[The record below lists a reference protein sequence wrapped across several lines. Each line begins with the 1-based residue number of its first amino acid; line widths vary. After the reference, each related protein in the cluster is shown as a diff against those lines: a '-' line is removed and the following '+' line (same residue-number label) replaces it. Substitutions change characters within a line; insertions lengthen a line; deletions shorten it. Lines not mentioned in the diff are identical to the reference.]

1 MIKTIHPIPETVFI
15 HEGAYVLGNVTI
27 GEFSSVWPGVVIRGD
42 LNEIKIGRYVN
53 IQDNS
58 VLHVDSGSSIEIGDY
73 SLIGHMAMLHGC
85 KIGKAC
91 MIGIRSIIMDD
102 AEIGD
107 GSMITANCIIRGKM
121 KIPPFSLVTESG
133 GELKIYPNK
142 ARTLYTIMGS
152 LEYAELAKK
161 HEIGNFQKLTQEE
174 IQALEKK
181 SKEIFHELFPK

>member
-1 MIKTIHPIPETVFI
+1 MIKTIQPISETVFV
-15 HEGAYVLGNVTI
+15 HEGAYVLGNVII
-27 GEFSSVWPGVVIRGD
+27 GEFSSIWPGVVIRGD

-107 GSMITANCIIRGKM
+107 GTMITANCVIRGKM
-121 KIPPFSLVTESG
+121 KIPPFSLVTESK

-161 HEIGNFQKLTQEE
+161 HKMGNFQKLTEEE
-174 IQALEKK
+174 IQELEKK
-181 SKEIFHELFPK
+181 SKEIFQELFPK